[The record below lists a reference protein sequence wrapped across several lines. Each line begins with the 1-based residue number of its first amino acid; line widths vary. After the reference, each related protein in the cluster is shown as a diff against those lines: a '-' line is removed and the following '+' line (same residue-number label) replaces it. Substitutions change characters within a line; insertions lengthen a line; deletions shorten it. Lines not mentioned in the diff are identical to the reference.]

1 MRWFS
6 RRKIRNVEYIRAEA
20 VGRLIPTAFFYVEK
34 ALKVYRLPGPEKNIM
49 ITKK

>member
-20 VGRLIPTAFFYVEK
+20 VGRLIPTAFVVN
-34 ALKVYRLPGPEKNIM
+34 ASV
-49 ITKK
+49 